1 MAVSLKKGERISL
14 TKDNPGLEK
23 VIVGLG
29 WDSAEKKGGFFG
41 ILSQPQQIDCD
52 ASALVL
58 KGGRLCGNADIVYF
72 GKLRHASGTVVHHGD
87 NLTGDGA
94 GDDEQIF
101 IDLVHVPKEYD
112 RIVVV
117 VNIYHA
123 VERSQHFGMIRNA
136 FIRIVNEKT
145 RAELCRYNLTD
156 DYSKMTAMVFGEL
169 YRDGTEWKFAAVGQ
183 GTTDP
188 GLAELCK
195 RYVN

>member
-58 KGGRLCGNADIVYF
+58 KGGRLCGNTDIVYF
-72 GKLRHASGTVVHHGD
+72 GNLRHASGTVVHHGD

-145 RAELCRYNLTD
+145 RDELCRYNLTD

>member
-1 MAVSLKKGERISL
+1 M
-14 TKDNPGLEK
+14 
-23 VIVGLG
+23 
-29 WDSAEKKGGFFG
+29 
-41 ILSQPQQIDCD
+41 
-52 ASALVL
+52 
-58 KGGRLCGNADIVYF
+58 
-72 GKLRHASGTVVHHGD
+72 RHASGTVVHHGD